1 VTTLI
6 GAIAGGAIG
15 LAIAVVIVS
24 WIGQGMS
31 DATDVLV
38 LIYVTPVL
46 VIVGSV
52 AGAVILRG
60 LDRRSR

>member
-6 GAIAGGAIG
+6 GAVAGGAIG
-15 LAIAVVIVS
+15 LVIAVVVVS
-24 WIGQGMS
+24 WVGQGMS

-38 LIYVTPVL
+38 LIYVTPIL
-46 VIVGSV
+46 VIVGCV
-52 AGAVILRG
+52 AGALILRR